1 MSTIT
6 VVGGGYVGLITAACF
21 ARLGHRVHVVE
32 IDPRKLEALRAGKL
46 PIREPG
52 LPEIWEQGSASGLL
66 SVTASYKE
74 AIAASEFAFLAVGTP
89 SRTNGSA
96 DLRQVVSAVRTIIG
110 ASPGALPVI
119 VVKSTVPPGTTELVR
134 DVMVEHRP
142 YDDVRVVSNPEFLRE
157 GLAVIDFMR
166 PSRIVVGSDDREAAE
181 MVGALYEKLHKPII
195 YTTTRSAE
203 MIKYASNAF
212 LCTKVSFINEIA
224 SLCEEIGVDVVD
236 VSKALGM
243 DPRIGNSYLEAGLGW
258 GGSCLPKDIA
268 GLAWTANRVGV
279 QTPILNSAMKI
290 NTRQGWLVVCR
301 LKEMIG
307 DLRGK
312 TIGVLGLAF
321 KPNCDDIRES
331 PALHLIQAL
340 IAEGC
345 EVRAYD
351 PMAMES
357 AAHNYP
363 EIMYC
368 TDAYGAATGVDAI
381 VLATAWPQFQ
391 AIDLHKM
398 RALMKRPL
406 LMDARNALDVTAVT
420 DAGLIY
426 AGIGRPM
433 AGPEF
438 EQPQRELA
446 QHLRATRGRPR
457 TRNTNGKQAAA

>member
-21 ARLGHRVHVVE
+21 TRLGHRVHVVE
-32 IDPRKLEALRAGKL
+32 IDTRKMESLNAGHL

-52 LPEIWEQGSASGLL
+52 LPEIWEQGTASGLL
-66 SVTASYKE
+66 SVTGSYKE
-74 AIAASEFAFLAVGTP
+74 AISTSEFVFLAVGTP
-89 SRTNGSA
+89 PRANGSA
-96 DLRQVVSAVRTIIG
+96 DLRQVVSAVRAIIG
-110 ASPGALPVI
+110 AAGGEMPVI

-134 DVMVEHRP
+134 DVVLEHRP
-142 YDDVRVVSNPEFLRE
+142 YDDARVVSNPEFLRE

-166 PSRIVVGSDDREAAE
+166 PSRVVVGCDDRETAE
-181 MVGALYEKLHKPII
+181 SVGALYEKLRRPVI
-195 YTTTRSAE
+195 YTSTRSAE

-212 LCTKVSFINEIA
+212 LCTKVSFMNEIA

-243 DPRIGNSYLEAGLGW
+243 DPRIGSSYLDAGLGW

-279 QTPILNSAMKI
+279 QTPILNSAIKI
-290 NTRQGWLVVCR
+290 NARQGWLVVSR

-331 PALHLIQAL
+331 PSLRLIQAL

-351 PMAMES
+351 PMAMEA

-368 TDAYGAATGVDAI
+368 TDAYGAAVGVDAL

-391 AIDLHKM
+391 SLDLHKVRSLM
-398 RALMKRPL
+398 RRPL
-406 LMDARNALDVTAVT
+406 LMDARNAFDVNAVT
-420 DAGLIY
+420 EAGLVY

-446 QHLRATRGRPR
+446 QHLRGTRGRPR
-457 TRNTNGKQAAA
+457 STAAKGQHAA